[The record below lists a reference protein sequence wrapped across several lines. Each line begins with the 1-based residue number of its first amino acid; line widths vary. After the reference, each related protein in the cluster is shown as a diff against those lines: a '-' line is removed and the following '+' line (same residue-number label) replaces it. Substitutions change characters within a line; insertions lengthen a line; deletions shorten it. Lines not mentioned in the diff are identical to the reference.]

1 MTIPAQVNY
10 VGKGANIYNAGY
22 RFHGSAH
29 VICKFIRN
37 SWLWDRVR
45 VQGGAYGIFCIF
57 DRLSGILS
65 LVSYR
70 DPNILRTI
78 DVFDQT
84 AGFLRELELND
95 DELTKG
101 IIGSI
106 GDMDDYKLPDAKG
119 FTSMVRNL
127 AGETDE
133 DLQHIREEILGTKA
147 QDFRKFADMLDYVR
161 NDGLIKILGS
171 EGAIQETM
179 DERPGWLNV
188 LNVM

>member
-1 MTIPAQVNY
+1 MTIPAQINY
-10 VGKGANIYNAGY
+10 VGKGADLYKAGY
-22 RFHGSAH
+22 NFHGSAH
-29 VICKFIRN
+29 VICKFLRN

-45 VQGGAYGIFCIF
+45 VQGGAYGVFCIF
-57 DRLSGILS
+57 DRLSGILT

-70 DPNILRTI
+70 DPNILKTI
-78 DVFDQT
+78 DVFDQA
-84 AGFLRELELND
+84 AGFLRGLELSD

-119 FTSMVRNL
+119 FTSMARTL

-133 DLQHIREEILGTKA
+133 DLQRIREEILGTKA
-147 QDFRKFADMLDYVR
+147 QDFREFADVLDYVR
-161 NDGLIKILGS
+161 KDGLIKILGS
-171 EGAIQETM
+171 QVAIQETM

-188 LNVM
+188 LNVI